1 MTCPAFGALPDGSAV
16 RFRVPVGPEGPSGSF
31 RTVELVLESGAG
43 AGTYSMTEAAAG
55 VYETIVPGAEAGDRY
70 RYRLNAGDL
79 RPDPAS
85 RFQPEGVHGPSEIV
99 DPAGYTW
106 SDDGWRGLSP
116 RELVVYELHVGT
128 FTREGTFDAAR
139 RRLPL
144 LRALGVTA
152 VELMPI
158 ADFAGSRNWGYD
170 GVALFAPSRAYGRPD
185 DLRRLVDD
193 AHALGLGVLLDVVY
207 NHLGPEGAYLM
218 EFLPSYVTSRRQTP
232 WGDAINLDDCGCAVV
247 RGFIVDNAAHWVR
260 EYHLDGLRLDATHAL
275 IDDSP
280 THIVADIAAAVRG
293 AVPWPVVVHAED
305 HRNLASIV
313 EPRERGG
320 WELDGVW
327 ADDFHHIVRRLVAGD
342 AHGYYADFEGTTEE
356 LARTIRQGWLYTGQP
371 TKRTGE
377 PRGTSASGVPMRA
390 SIVCLQNHDQV
401 GNRAVGDRLHHGL
414 EPARWRAASTV
425 LLTAPMTPLL
435 FMGQEWAASTPFQ
448 FFTDFEPELGR
459 AVTEGRR
466 REFRDFPQFHAGTQV
481 PDPQAESTF
490 DASRLRWEERDDEP
504 HAASLALYTALLAL
518 RAAHPELQASA
529 CGAGDA
535 WVGGDD
541 GLVMRRSCGGQAF
554 VIAAALRDG
563 GRVDLGPDVPD
574 GRTFAVVLTTE
585 DAPFASDPQP
595 PAIDATGVTFRRA
608 GAVVLRAHPAR

>member
-1 MTCPAFGALPDGSAV
+1 MTRPAFGALPDGSAV
-16 RFRVPVGPEGPSGSF
+16 RFRVPAGRSRRDGSL
-31 RTVELVLESGAG
+31 RTVELVLESGAA
-43 AGTYSMTEAAAG
+43 AGTYSMTEAGAD
-55 VYETIVPGAEAGDRY
+55 VYETVVPAAAPGDRY
-70 RYRLNAGDL
+70 RYRLDVGDL

-99 DPAGYTW
+99 DPARYAW
-106 SDDGWRGLSP
+106 RDDGWRGVTA

-128 FTREGTFDAAR
+128 FTHEGTFDAAR

-144 LRALGVTA
+144 LRDLGVTA

-193 AHALGLGVLLDVVY
+193 AHALGLGVMLDAVY
-207 NHLGPEGAYLM
+207 NHLGPEGAYLL
-218 EFLPSYVTSRRQTP
+218 EFLPSYVTARRQTP
-232 WGDAINLDDCGCAVV
+232 WGDAINLDDCGSAVV
-247 RGFIVDNAAHWVR
+247 RRFIVDNAAHWMR

-275 IDDSP
+275 MDDSP
-280 THIVADIAAAVRG
+280 THIAVEIAAAARR

-305 HRNLASIV
+305 HRNLAAIV

-327 ADDFHHIVRRLVAGD
+327 ADDFHHIVRRLAAGD

-377 PRGTSASGVPMRA
+377 PRGTSASSVPMRA

-401 GNRAVGDRLHHGL
+401 GNRAVGDRLHHQIEL
-414 EPARWRAASTV
+414 ARWRAASTV

-448 FFTDFEPELGR
+448 FFTDLEPELGR

-466 REFRDFPQFHAGTQV
+466 KEFKDFPQFNAGSQV
-481 PDPQAESTF
+481 PDPQAVSTF
-490 DASRLRWEERDDEP
+490 EASRLRWEERDDEP
-504 HAASLALYTALLAL
+504 HAASLALYTKVLAL
-518 RAAHPELQASA
+518 RAANPVLQASGCA
-529 CGAGDA
+529 TGDA
-535 WVGGDD
+535 WIGGDD
-541 GLVMRRSCGGQAF
+541 GLVMRRSCGGEAF

-563 GRVDLGPDVPD
+563 GRVDLGADVAD
-574 GRTFAVVLTTE
+574 ARTLEVVLTTE
-585 DAPFASDPQP
+585 DAPFAPDPQP
-595 PAIDATGVTFRRA
+595 PAIDATAITFRRA
-608 GAVVLRAHPAR
+608 GAVVLRTRTAR